1 MAVRH
6 KQREPETR
14 LVLDKLSD
22 DVLLDGA
29 PRWVNS
35 RGKARRQSKEG
46 AGSRRK

>member
-6 KQREPETR
+6 KQREPKIR

-22 DVLLDGA
+22 DVLLDDA
-29 PRWVNS
+29 PLGQLS
-35 RGKARRQSKEG
+35 REGRRQQSKEG